1 MMKQFHRHGLIGE
14 SVIFREMLA
23 LLDKIAGY
31 DATVLILGE
40 TGTGKEL
47 AARAIHYLGRRADKP
62 FIPVNCGALPDH
74 LIENELFGHGRGA
87 YTDAR
92 ESQAGLIA
100 QAEGGTLFLDEVDSL
115 SPKAQVSLLRFL
127 QDGHYRPLGG
137 SRQETADVRVLAASN
152 VDLGELVAQ
161 ERFRADLRY
170 RLNVM
175 ELSVPPLRARG
186 EDVAMLARHFIAEAA
201 CRYQLPER
209 ELHPESVRWLARQ
222 PWPGNVRELR
232 NRIQREFLMSEGDT
246 IRIGAPADSPAP
258 AADRRRQADRRQ
270 TAPETLNFND
280 AKQQALQDFERG
292 HLIRLMRQ
300 SLGNVSQ
307 AARLAGK
314 ERRTLGKLLKKY
326 RIDPGHFRPENGLS
340 GQE

>member
-1 MMKQFHRHGLIGE
+1 MKETLGQHGLIGE
-14 SVIFREMLA
+14 SPAFLEMLA
-23 LLDKIAGY
+23 ALRKIAGF
-31 DATVLILGE
+31 DATVLITGE

-74 LIENELFGHGRGA
+74 LIENELFGHGKGA

-100 QAEGGTLFLDEVDSL
+100 QAEGGTLFLDEVDAL

-127 QDGHYRPLGG
+127 QDGQYRPLGG
-137 SRQETADVRVLAASN
+137 TRMETADVRILAASN
-152 VDLGELVAQ
+152 VDLAELVN
-161 ERFRADLRY
+161 RDSFRADLHY

-175 ELSVPPLRARG
+175 ELAVPPLRARDR
-186 EDVAMLARHFIAEAA
+186 DVLLLARHFIAEAA
-201 CRYQLPER
+201 CAYHLPRR
-209 ELHPESVRWLARQ
+209 ELHADTQGWLLAQ
-222 PWPGNVRELR
+222 AWPGNIRELR
-232 NRIQREFLMSEGDT
+232 NRIQREFLMSEE
-246 IRIGAPADSPAP
+246 GALRVGEARPD
-258 AADRRRQADRRQ
+258 ADRRRQADRRQ
-270 TAPETLNFND
+270 ARHGETLNFNE
-280 AKQQALQDFERG
+280 AKQQALEDFERH

-300 SLGNVSQ
+300 SAGNVSQ

-326 RIDPGHFRPENGLS
+326 HIEPGQFRS
-340 GQE
+340 G

>member
-1 MMKQFHRHGLIGE
+1 MHKSFQAHGLIGE
-14 SVIFREMLA
+14 STAFIAMLSA
-23 LLDKIAGY
+23 LERIAGF
-31 DATVLILGE
+31 DATVLISGE

-74 LIENELFGHGRGA
+74 LIENELFGHGKGA

-100 QAEGGTLFLDEVDSL
+100 QAEGGTLFLDEVDAL

-127 QDGHYRPLGG
+127 QDGQYRPLG
-137 SRQETADVRVLAASN
+137 SARPETADVRIVAASN
-152 VDLGELVAQ
+152 MDLLQLVKE
-161 ERFRADLRY
+161 ERFRADLHY

-175 ELSVPPLRARG
+175 ELAVPSLRERDNDAIL
-186 EDVAMLARHFIAEAA
+186 LARHFIADAA
-201 CRYQLPER
+201 RTYKLPLR
-209 ELHPESVRWLARQ
+209 ELHPDSLDWLLCQ

-232 NRIQREFLMSEGDT
+232 NRIQREFLMSEGPV
-246 IRIGAPADSPAP
+246 IRLQGSPLPAEGERRRQR
-258 AADRRRQADRRQ
+258 DRRRA
-270 TAPETLNFND
+270 APPTLNFNQ
-280 AKQQALQDFERG
+280 AKQQALQEFERQ
-292 HLIRLMRQ
+292 HLIHLMRQ

-326 RIDPGHFRPENGLS
+326 CIEPSLFRQPR
-340 GQE
+340 